1 MICQK
6 FEKLTPVE
14 RIRFIGSIHHAIMS
28 DDDFFENA
36 QYIIDEATIRG
47 LFKGVTI
54 LPESELINIIKL

>member
-28 DDDFFENA
+28 DDEFFENA
-36 QYIIDEATIRG
+36 QYIIDEARLKG
-47 LFKGVTI
+47 LFKGVKI
-54 LPESELINIIKL
+54 LPEPELTTN